1 MEGFLKELP
10 SILVSAFA
18 SSLVLQVFC
27 VIFATLFCSFL
38 SQKFLN
44 KVYLRSIKT
53 KNIWDD
59 CFFSE
64 IRRPVKWFIL
74 VVGITY
80 AIELAGS
87 QVEIKIFNIA
97 QPIRDVAIVII
108 SANFLFNFIKKA
120 ESQIIKQRK
129 ERGQDIDLTTMN
141 AIVRLIRASIIITA
155 ILILMQTFGIDITGI
170 LAFGGIS
177 GIAVGFAAKDM
188 LANFFGAIMIY
199 LDKPFAVGEWVRS
212 PDREIEGI
220 VEFVG
225 WRQTCIITFDRRPIY
240 IPNSVFGT
248 IIVENPSR
256 MENRK
261 IKEIIGVRYEDI
273 KILPKI
279 IAETKVYLEKNS
291 NICQE
296 KGALVNLIQFAD
308 SSVNF
313 IVQCYTNTTDWIEY
327 NEVKQ
332 AILFK
337 ISDIVDKHDASIA
350 FPTMTLDL
358 SEGVSIK
365 SKSKK

>member
-1 MEGFLKELP
+1 MENFIKDLP
-10 SILVSAFA
+10 SLLVDAFA
-18 SSLVLQVFC
+18 SSLALQVFC
-27 VIFATLFCSFL
+27 LIFATLFCNFL
-38 SQKFLN
+38 MQKFLN
-44 KVYLRSIKT
+44 KIYQRSIKT

-64 IRRPVKWFIL
+64 VRRPMKWLIL

-97 QPIRDVAIVII
+97 EPIRDIAIVII
-108 SANFLFNFIKKA
+108 SANFLFNFIKKL
-120 ESQIIKQRK
+120 ENEVIKQRK
-129 ERGQDIDLTTMN
+129 QRGLEIDLTTMN
-141 AIVRLIRASIIITA
+141 AIVRLVRASIIITA

-188 LANFFGAIMIY
+188 LSNFFGAIMIY

-220 VEFVG
+220 VEFIG

-261 IKEIIGVRYEDI
+261 IKEIIGVRYDDI

-279 IAETKVYLEKNS
+279 IKDTKSYLEKS
-291 NICQE
+291 PDICAE

-313 IVQCYTNTTDWIEY
+313 IVQCYTKTTDWVEY

-337 ISDIVDKHDASIA
+337 ISDIVDKHNASIA
-350 FPTMTLDL
+350 FPTMTLDITEDL
-358 SEGVSIK
+358 SIK
-365 SKSKK
+365 SKSRK